1 MLNITPF
8 IQAQKERAKAM
19 KELSDMLGMDF
30 TFSEDEIMKFAL
42 EDYGRAIKKEID
54 KAVSNFG

>member
-8 IQAQKERAKAM
+8 IEAQKERAKAM

-30 TFSEDEIMKFAL
+30 TFSNDEIMKFAL
-42 EDYGRAIKKEID
+42 EDYNKAVKKEID
-54 KAVSNFG
+54 KVVSTLG

>member
-1 MLNITPF
+1 MLRLEPF

-30 TFSEDEIMKFAL
+30 SFSNDEIMKFAM
-42 EDYGRAIKKEID
+42 EDYKKAIKKEID
-54 KAVSNFG
+54 KVVSNLG

>member
-1 MLNITPF
+1 MLSLAPF
-8 IQAQKERAKAM
+8 INAQKERAKTM

-42 EDYGRAIKKEID
+42 EDYNRAIKKEID
-54 KAVSNFG
+54 KVVSNFG

>member
-30 TFSEDEIMKFAL
+30 TFSEDEIMKNAL
-42 EDYGRAIKKEID
+42 EEYGKAIKKEID
-54 KAVSNFG
+54 KAVSNLG

>member
-8 IQAQKERAKAM
+8 IEAQKERAKAM

-30 TFSEDEIMKFAL
+30 TFSDDEIMKFAL
-42 EDYGRAIKKEID
+42 EDYNKAIKKEID

>member
-8 IQAQKERAKAM
+8 IEAQKERAKAM

-30 TFSEDEIMKFAL
+30 TFSDDEIMKFAL
-42 EDYGRAIKKEID
+42 EDYGKAIKKEID
-54 KAVSNFG
+54 KAVSNLG

>member
-1 MLNITPF
+1 MLNIAPF
-8 IQAQKERAKAM
+8 IEAQKERAKAM

-42 EDYGRAIKKEID
+42 EDYGKAIKKEID
-54 KAVSNFG
+54 KVVSSLG

>member
-8 IQAQKERAKAM
+8 IETQKERAKAM

-30 TFSEDEIMKFAL
+30 TFSDDEIMKFAL
-42 EDYGRAIKKEID
+42 EDYNKAIKKEID
-54 KAVSNFG
+54 KVVSNLG

>member
-8 IQAQKERAKAM
+8 IEAQKERARAM

-30 TFSEDEIMKFAL
+30 TFSDDEIMKFAL
-42 EDYGRAIKKEID
+42 EDYNKAIKKEID
-54 KAVSNFG
+54 KVVSNFG